1 MTQYIKKPSVV
12 EAVKYDGLNQ
22 TEIRRFARSIS
33 IRLVVR
39 PTSTIPSPTLVL
51 DDLMKDTT
59 DASLNVITI
68 GDYLIK
74 NEDGTWLIMSADRF
88 EKLYERR

>member
-1 MTQYIKKPSVV
+1 MTQYIKKQSVV

-59 DASLNVITI
+59 EASLNVITI